1 MAILK
6 LHPKLGVGQSLNNF
20 AGEFD
25 NFLLALAGGRS

>member
-1 MAILK
+1 MTILK

-25 NFLLALAGGRS
+25 NFLLKILG